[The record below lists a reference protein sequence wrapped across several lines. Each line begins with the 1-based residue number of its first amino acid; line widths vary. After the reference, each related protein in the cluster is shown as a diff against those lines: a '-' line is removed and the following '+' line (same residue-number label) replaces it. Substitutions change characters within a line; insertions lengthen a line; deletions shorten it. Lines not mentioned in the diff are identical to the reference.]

1 MTLTLSDDEKQ
12 ILLKL
17 ARDSISARFT
27 ETEPPLPPAGGT
39 FNMLCGAFVT
49 LHKQG
54 SLRGCIGY
62 VRGIK
67 PLGEAVRDLAA
78 ASAFDDPRFSPVQE
92 AELPELEIEISVL
105 SPLRQIADSA
115 EIEVGTHGIMI
126 TRDHHSGLL
135 LPQVATEYGWDR
147 ETFLSHTCG
156 KAGLSRD
163 CWKQRN
169 TSIEIFSALIFSES
183 EMQQ

>member
-27 ETEPPLPPAGGT
+27 QTEPPRPPASAA
-39 FNMLCGAFVT
+39 LDKVCGAFVT

-54 SLRGCIGY
+54 GLRGCIGY

-67 PLGEAVRDLAA
+67 PLGDSVRDLAA
-78 ASAFDDPRFSPVQE
+78 ASAFEDPRFPPLQE

-105 SPLRQIADSA
+105 SALRRIADSE
-115 EIEVGTHGIMI
+115 EIQVGTHGIMI
-126 TRDHHSGLL
+126 TQDYHSGLL

-156 KAGLSRD
+156 KAGLRRD

-169 TSIEIFSALIFSES
+169 TIIEIFSALIFSES
-183 EMQQ
+183 KMQQ